1 MEDIKVIAITGTPG
15 TGKTTLAEKISEE
28 LDFELFD
35 LNKFIKEE
43 GIYEPDEDGTKI
55 VDRNDLQNSFE
66 NILEEKNHDLVV
78 DGLLSYL
85 LSSNQVDHIVILRAN
100 PNTLRKRLNRR
111 DDFSEEKIEENI
123 ESEAIGAVTSESIE
137 RHGIKNIF
145 EIDSTEKGPKEILE
159 TLKKGLENKVQLKP
173 GNIDW
178 LEEYVKH
185 TDKD

>member
-1 MEDIKVIAITGTPG
+1 MKDSKVIAISGTPG
-15 TGKTTLAEKISEE
+15 TGKTTLAEKLSEK

-35 LNKFIKEE
+35 LNQFIKEE
-43 GIYEPDEDGTKI
+43 NIYEPDEEGTKI

-66 NILEEKNHDLVV
+66 KILEEKNHDLVV

-85 LSSNQVDHIVILRAN
+85 LSSNQVDHIVILRTN

-111 DDFSEEKIEENI
+111 EDFSEEKIEENI
-123 ESEAIGAVTSESIE
+123 ESEALGAVTSESIE
-137 RHGIKNIF
+137 RHGIENIF
-145 EIDSTEKGPKEILE
+145 EINTTKKNPEEVLE
-159 TLKKGLENKVQLKP
+159 TLKKGLENKIQLKP

-185 TDKD
+185 INKD